1 MSTHALD
8 ALVAKYDLNLHPFYS
23 AWRAGTLPRSALA
36 SYAVEYAPF
45 IAAIAEGW
53 ATLGDD
59 DHAGEERAHSR
70 LWNEFRDALGAKGDP
85 SCDEARALLD
95 EVKGAFATKATAL
108 GALYAFEAQQPST
121 TRSKLDGLREHY
133 GITGEAA
140 RYFAL
145 HSADYGERD
154 MLRERAAALSPVER
168 ESAEQACE
176 RTCQAMWTALSGIL
190 AAQSDYKP
198 GSC

>member
-8 ALVAKYDLNLHPFYS
+8 ALVAKYDLNLHPFYR

-45 IAAIAEGW
+45 IASIAEGW
-53 ATLGDD
+53 ATLGNDG
-59 DHAGEERAHSR
+59 HAEEERAHAR
-70 LWNEFRDALGAKGDP
+70 LWNEFRDALGAEGDA
-85 SCDEARALLD
+85 SCPEARALVG
-95 EVKGAFATKATAL
+95 EVRGAFATKATAL

-121 TRSKLDGLREHY
+121 AQSKLEGLREHY
-133 GITGEAA
+133 GIADEAA

-145 HSADYGERD
+145 HAADYGERD
-154 MLRERAAALSPVER
+154 MLRERAAELSPEER

-176 RTCQAMWTALSGIL
+176 RTCRAMWEALSGIL
-190 AAQSDYKP
+190 ASESDSMP
-198 GSC
+198 SC